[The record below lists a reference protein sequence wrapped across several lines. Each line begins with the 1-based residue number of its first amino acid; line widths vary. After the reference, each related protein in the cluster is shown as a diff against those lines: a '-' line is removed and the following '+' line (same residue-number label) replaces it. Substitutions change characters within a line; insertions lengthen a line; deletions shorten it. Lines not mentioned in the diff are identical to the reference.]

1 MCILY
6 QNNQFCNKPVQPTKE
21 TAGSGLMTNQCS
33 LTDASIS
40 IHTEVAQLPKRRER
54 RLLLRERWA
63 KVRKK
68 LGENDEKNKS
78 TMKYSS
84 AIGVLKSECFT
95 VAVNNSE
102 M

>member
-1 MCILY
+1 
-6 QNNQFCNKPVQPTKE
+6 
-21 TAGSGLMTNQCS
+21 MTNQCS

-68 LGENDEKNKS
+68 LGENDGKK
-78 TMKYSS
+78 KYNE
-84 AIGVLKSECFT
+84 IQQCYRCIKI
-95 VAVNNSE
+95 
-102 M
+102 